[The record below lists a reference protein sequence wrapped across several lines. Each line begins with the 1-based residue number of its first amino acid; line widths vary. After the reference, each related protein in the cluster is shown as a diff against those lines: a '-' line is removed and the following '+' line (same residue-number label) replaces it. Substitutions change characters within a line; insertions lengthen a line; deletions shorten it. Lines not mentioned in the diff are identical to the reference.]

1 MNSPTLLTG
10 LLACG
15 ACGACG
21 AGMTLST
28 GKGGKYR
35 YYTCNSRLNGG
46 AEKCK
51 SRSIPMDKLDRAV
64 LASLAEKAF
73 ASNRVRTLLATLKTR
88 FQSGHSREQQELA
101 LLKRELDAADQALSK
116 LYEGVEKGILELDA
130 TLQTRAQGHKAKR
143 EAILTEMAGL
153 RRRQDLPL
161 AGLSAAKVHQF
172 CQALKNVLLGSN
184 KAFAK
189 RYLRALVSDIRV
201 AGNLVTITGSDVALA
216 AAVAGTGALDQ
227 RVPRL
232 GTGWLPDL
240 GSNQGPA
247 D

>member
-1 MNSPTLLTG
+1 
-10 LLACG
+10 
-15 ACGACG
+15 
-21 AGMTLST
+21 MTLST

-143 EAILTEMAGL
+143 VAILTEMAGL

-161 AGLSAAKVHQF
+161 AGPERGQGASVLPSAQERVAWIEQGIR
-172 CQALKNVLLGSN
+172 QALLACAGIGHPRRGES
-184 KAFAK
+184 
-189 RYLRALVSDIRV
+189 RYDHR
-201 AGNLVTITGSDVALA
+201 
-216 AAVAGTGALDQ
+216 
-227 RVPRL
+227 
-232 GTGWLPDL
+232 
-240 GSNQGPA
+240 
-247 D
+247 